1 MGQAGEESL
10 RYGCTGTAR
19 EYGGEPDTNQRA
31 KKPECPEPLLRARQ
45 QKVRESTGTEDGKAI
60 FPELF
65 Q

>member
-1 MGQAGEESL
+1 M
-10 RYGCTGTAR
+10 GCTGTAR

-45 QKVRESTGTEDGKAI
+45 QKVRESTGTKDEKDI